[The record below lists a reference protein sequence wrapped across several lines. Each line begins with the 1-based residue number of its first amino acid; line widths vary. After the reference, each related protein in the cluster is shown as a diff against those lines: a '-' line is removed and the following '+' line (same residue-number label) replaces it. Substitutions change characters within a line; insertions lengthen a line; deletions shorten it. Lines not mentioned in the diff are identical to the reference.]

1 MYLPETGESDLGVG
15 YLGDVLGIA
24 VKWQYASVMV
34 CES

>member
-24 VKWQYASVMV
+24 VK
-34 CES
+34 